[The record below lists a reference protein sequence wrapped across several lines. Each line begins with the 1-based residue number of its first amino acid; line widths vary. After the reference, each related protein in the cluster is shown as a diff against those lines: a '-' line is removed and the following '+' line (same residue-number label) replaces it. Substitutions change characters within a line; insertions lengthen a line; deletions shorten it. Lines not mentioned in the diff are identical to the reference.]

1 MLAGLDA
8 ILAAVVAGKEVRC
21 GHTSHLTR
29 GSHFWLP
36 TNNVTERTGELQ
48 EEGAG

>member
-8 ILAAVVAGKEVRC
+8 ILAAVVAGKEARY

-29 GSHFWLP
+29 GSHFLQP
-36 TNNVTERTGELQ
+36 ANNVMERTGELQ
-48 EEGAG
+48 EEGTG